1 MMQLTHRER
10 WLAIGLAVFITSWGL
25 FAFGINPAIERIET
39 LNRIIP
45 EKQTML
51 EELRK
56 KSEQYLALR
65 TGLDGLKKETASEE
79 KVFEPLPFLE
89 STIKEAGLAKKT
101 VSIKQD
107 VLQLDSSY
115 SEVIV
120 EVKLEDITL
129 KQIVEFLLK
138 IKSSNHS
145 LRIKSLYARKNVAN
159 PNLLDTAIQISVLKT
174 HKNSSLRQ
182 DGYTGSG
189 SSIQKTEKNRQ
200 VQQKS

>member
-1 MMQLTHRER
+1 MQLTHRER

-25 FAFGINPAIERIET
+25 FTFGVTPAIERIET
-39 LNRIIP
+39 LSRIIP

-56 KSEQYLALR
+56 KSKQYLSLR
-65 TGLDGLKKETASEE
+65 TGLDGLKKETASEG

-89 STIKEAGLAKKT
+89 STIKESGLAKKT

-145 LRIKSLYARKNVAN
+145 LRIKSLYARKNAAN
-159 PNLLDTAIQISVLKT
+159 PNLLGTAIQISVLKPL
-174 HKNSSLRQ
+174 KNSSLQ
-182 DGYTGSG
+182 QGSYTGNG
-189 SSIQKTEKNRQ
+189 SSIQKTEKTRQ
-200 VQQKS
+200 VRQKS

>member
-1 MMQLTHRER
+1 MQFTHRER

-25 FAFGINPAIERIET
+25 FTFGVTPAIERIET
-39 LNRIIP
+39 LGRIIP

-56 KSEQYLALR
+56 KSKQYLALR

-89 STIKEAGLAKKT
+89 STIKESGMAKKT

-138 IKSSNHS
+138 IKSANHS
-145 LRIKSLYARKNVAN
+145 LWIKSLYVRKNAVN
-159 PNLLDTAIQISVLKT
+159 PNLLDTEIQISTLKP

-182 DGYTGSG
+182 GGYTESG
-189 SSIQKTEKNRQ
+189 SSIQKTEKTGQ